1 MNRGLT
7 AMTFC
12 NRHGKD
18 LCRRLGGRT
27 NFVRLP
33 RQRFTFPTMNVRI
46 AREMGQTKMDR
57 YAEASDNSDAEN
69 FFDSGNSETDE
80 TMSQTEPLSKTVS
93 NGEERTITA
102 NETSDFYISVGHLTA
117 SASGLVNA
125 KEGMNLNFSGKS
137 GDELPAQVRYVKALH
152 EVKSDIGK
160 RQRKAEGNV
169 TIGFGSEDWYAGNF
183 GAELPTIETESIDGG
198 ILSLLKKQEGEAVDD
213 NGEPTWPEGSTDELG
228 QGLPILLPV
237 IDGEALPVFVKES
250 NIEAA
255 LERVAKIP
263 REPAVAP
270 VPEQKSEQESDEGG
284 DNESLEGF
292 FGEDTEPETASVEM
306 PSEFPNPADLSVG
319 DIREFVTEIE
329 NAGHAQAM
337 LEAEM
342 KGKNRDTAIKALEG
356 RSNRLMQQSE
366 SNKETSQDEV
376 TEAVEGESSP
386 EAKAELANTL
396 INRGM
401 DPEEAL
407 DRVQNL

>member
-1 MNRGLT
+1 
-7 AMTFC
+7 
-12 NRHGKD
+12 
-18 LCRRLGGRT
+18 
-27 NFVRLP
+27 
-33 RQRFTFPTMNVRI
+33 MNVRI

-137 GDELPAQVRYVKALH
+137 DDELPAQVRYVKALH

-169 TIGFGSEDWYAGNF
+169 TIGFGSEDGYAGNF
-183 GAELPTIETESIDGG
+183 GAELPTIETEPIDGG

-270 VPEQKSEQESDEGG
+270 VPEQKSEQESDEVG
-284 DNESLEGF
+284 DTDSLEGF

-319 DIREFVTEIE
+319 DIREFVTDIE

-366 SNKETSQDEV
+366 SNSEASQDEV

-396 INRGM
+396 IKGGM

>member
-1 MNRGLT
+1 MS
-7 AMTFC
+7 
-12 NRHGKD
+12 
-18 LCRRLGGRT
+18 
-27 NFVRLP
+27 
-33 RQRFTFPTMNVRI
+33 
-46 AREMGQTKMDR
+46 R
-57 YAEASDNSDAEN
+57 YAEATDNSDAEN

-80 TMSQTEPLSKTVS
+80 TMSQTEPLSKTIS
-93 NGEERTITA
+93 TGEERTITA

-117 SASGLVNA
+117 SASGLVKA
-125 KEGMNLNFSGKS
+125 KKGMNLNFSGKS
-137 GDELPAQVRYVKALH
+137 DDELPAQVRYVKALH

-169 TIGFGSEDWYAGNF
+169 AIGFGSEDWYAGNF
-183 GAELPTIETESIDGG
+183 GAELPTIETEPIDGG

-237 IDGEALPVFVKES
+237 IDGEALPVFVNES

-255 LERVAKIP
+255 LESVAKIP

-270 VPEQKSEQESDEGG
+270 VPEQKSEQESDEVG
-284 DNESLEGF
+284 DNESKTSGDSDSVEGF
-292 FGEDTEPETASVEM
+292 FGEDTEPESKPEPETASVEM

-319 DIREFVTEIE
+319 DIREFVTDIE
-329 NAGHAQAM
+329 NAGHVQAM

-342 KGKNRDTAIKALEG
+342 KGKNRKTAIKALEG

-366 SNKETSQDEV
+366 SIKEASQDEV

-386 EAKAELANTL
+386 GAKAELANKL
-396 INRGM
+396 IDDGM

-407 DRVQNL
+407 DRVQSL

>member
-1 MNRGLT
+1 MS
-7 AMTFC
+7 
-12 NRHGKD
+12 
-18 LCRRLGGRT
+18 
-27 NFVRLP
+27 
-33 RQRFTFPTMNVRI
+33 
-46 AREMGQTKMDR
+46 R
-57 YAEASDNSDAEN
+57 YTEASDNSDAEN
-69 FFDSGNSETDE
+69 FFDSETDE
-80 TMSQTEPLSKTVS
+80 TDENMSQTEPLSKTIS
-93 NGEERTITA
+93 TGEERTITA

-117 SASGLVNA
+117 SASGLIKA
-125 KEGMNLNFSGKS
+125 KKGMNLNFSGKS

-152 EVKSDIGK
+152 EVKSEIGK

-169 TIGFGSEDWYAGNF
+169 AIGFGSEDWYAGNF
-183 GAELPTIETESIDGG
+183 GAELPTIETEPIDGG

-213 NGEPTWPEGSTDELG
+213 NDEPTWPEGSTDELG

-237 IDGEALPVFVKES
+237 IDGEALPVFVNES

-263 REPAVAP
+263 RKPAVAP
-270 VPEQKSEQESDEGG
+270 VPEQKSEQESDEVG
-284 DNESLEGF
+284 DSDSVEGF
-292 FGEDTEPETASVEM
+292 FGEASEPEPEPEPKPEPETASVEM

-319 DIREFVTEIE
+319 DIREFVTDIE

-342 KGKNRDTAIKALEG
+342 KGKNRKTAIKALEG
-356 RSNRLMQQSE
+356 RSNHLMQQSE
-366 SNKETSQDEV
+366 SNKEASQDEV

>member
-1 MNRGLT
+1 MS
-7 AMTFC
+7 
-12 NRHGKD
+12 
-18 LCRRLGGRT
+18 
-27 NFVRLP
+27 
-33 RQRFTFPTMNVRI
+33 
-46 AREMGQTKMDR
+46 R
-57 YAEASDNSDAEN
+57 YTEATDNSDAEN

-93 NGEERTITA
+93 AGEERTITA
-102 NETSDFYISVGHLTA
+102 NEASDFYISVGHLTA
-117 SASGLVNA
+117 SASGLVKA
-125 KEGMNLNFSGKS
+125 KKGMNLNFSGKS

-152 EVKSDIGK
+152 EVKDDLGK

-169 TIGFGSEDWYAGNF
+169 VIGFGSEDWYAGNF
-183 GAELPTIETESIDGG
+183 GAELPTIETEPIDGG
-198 ILSLLKKQEGEAVDD
+198 ILSLLKKQEGEALDD

-237 IDGEALPVFVKES
+237 IDGEALPVFVNES
-250 NIEAA
+250 NIEAV

-270 VPEQKSEQESDEGG
+270 VPEQKSEQESDEVG
-284 DNESLEGF
+284 DSDSVEGF
-292 FGEDTEPETASVEM
+292 FGEDTEPESKPEPETASVEM

-319 DIREFVTEIE
+319 DIREFVTDIE
-329 NAGHAQAM
+329 NAGHVQAM

-342 KGKNRDTAIKALEG
+342 KGKNRKTAIKALEG

-366 SNKETSQDEV
+366 SIKEASQDEV

-386 EAKAELANTL
+386 GAKAELANKL
-396 INRGM
+396 IDDGM

-407 DRVQNL
+407 DRVQSL